1 MTICKLGNLLKQSKA
16 IPTPWRSEFSNLFW
30 RQGQFASS
38 VHPSPAL
45 CSCAIG
51 SIVVPSTAIIIW
63 SCCSPLLLFPGTL
76 SPLSGGRP
84 PRGRTRCGTRMPWLL
99 VTLSSC
105 TCTGMQAPGEEEEL
119 THVSF
124 VQGRSFVS
132 RRILAPTGLLTPCN
146 EGAGTWG
153 REEKTESYGVCWKV
167 GGRV

>member
-1 MTICKLGNLLKQSKA
+1 MSICKLGNLLKQSKA
-16 IPTPWRSEFSNLFW
+16 IPTPWSSEFSNLFW

-38 VHPSPAL
+38 AHPPLLSAR
-45 CSCAIG
+45 CDIG
-51 SIVVPSTAIIIW
+51 SIVVPSAIIIW

-119 THVSF
+119 MHVSS
-124 VQGRSFVS
+124 VQCWLLCEQEYPGPS
-132 RRILAPTGLLTPCN
+132 GLLTHCN

-153 REEKTESYGVCWKV
+153 TEEKTEFLWGLLE
-167 GGRV
+167 GGF